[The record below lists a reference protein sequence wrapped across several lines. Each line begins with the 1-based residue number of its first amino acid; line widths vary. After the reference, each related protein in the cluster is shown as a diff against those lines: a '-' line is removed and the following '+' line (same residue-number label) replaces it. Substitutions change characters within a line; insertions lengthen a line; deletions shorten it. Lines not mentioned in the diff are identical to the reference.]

1 MKFTHPSVC
10 SWKCSF
16 RSSAVLFEVQ
26 RFWARNMNP
35 TVHTGNNNSNSN
47 SNSNSSSNINGNG
60 NGNGNGNNN
69 IYSNSNSNHRVS
81 GTAVDTEGATS
92 ARPDAR
98 DKGLRARAGQM
109 LSRRMPSFK
118 RKEPSATSTA
128 SEAASSDVDGTAAPV
143 SAPSMTPQDA
153 ASDASSLLLQE
164 LSYNDAMTALGR
176 REKERLQDKSWVLIP
191 ALAETEP
198 CRRCGQLFDA
208 DDNDSNACAFHA
220 DRDGKPGEYRR
231 VAVRNGT
238 GGNQNAR
245 LALVKMWTCCHNTE
259 ENCPGC
265 FSRPHICKD
274 VMVSVRA
281 LGAPTMRIENIEMSV
296 LRALE
301 ISIFPGAMTSWL
313 QVHTPTLFF
322 LLYYI
327 LLYYVPF
334 HSTLFHSIL
343 LYDILSFFYH
353 ILLHSVPTL
362 CSALFL
368 LRPPC
373 MIKSTSQSKLLQFKY
388 LHA

>member
-1 MKFTHPSVC
+1 M
-10 SWKCSF
+10 
-16 RSSAVLFEVQ
+16 LFEVQ

-35 TVHTGNNNSNSN
+35 TVHTGNSNSSSNSN

-60 NGNGNGNNN
+60 NGNNS
-69 IYSNSNSNHRVS
+69 IYSNCNHSVS
-81 GTAVDTEGATS
+81 GTDADTEGATS

-98 DKGLRARAGQM
+98 DRGLRARAGQM

-128 SEAASSDVDGTAAPV
+128 SEAASTDVDSTAAPV
-143 SAPSMTPQDA
+143 PAPSMTPQEA

-238 GGNQNAR
+238 GGSQNAR

-313 QVHTPTLFF
+313 QVHTPILF
-322 LLYYI
+322 Y
-327 LLYYVPF
+327 
-334 HSTLFHSIL
+334 SIL
-343 LYDILSFFYH
+343 FYSILFYSILYCPVAFMDTFH
-353 ILLHSVPTL
+353 GT
-362 CSALFL
+362 
-368 LRPPC
+368 
-373 MIKSTSQSKLLQFKY
+373 Q
-388 LHA
+388 